1 MQIDKIKEKMRQEI
15 INNIDNIIDN
25 YNQKISE
32 TLNIDKKILD
42 KIWKG
47 EDIISAKEEKE
58 TEEVKTEDLV
68 SDKDSEEVKESNEL
82 EEKKLK
88 KLKKPELKEMCK
100 QKGLKLTGTK
110 ADLIGRLLKGEPEQE
125 KKKSPKTKKKE
136 TVPVVKKLQENL
148 SVMVIRRNAFGNL
161 EHTESS
167 MIFDRKTKK
176 VIGKQNKNGDIDELT
191 VADIDICNKYKFDYN
206 LPENLDL
213 NSGLDDVAV
222 EELEEELVEEEE
234 ELVEEESEEE
244 LVEEEEELVEEE
256 SEEEL
261 VEEEEEYEEY
271 EEIVYE

>member
-15 INNIDNIIDN
+15 ITNIDNIVDS

-47 EDIISAKEEKE
+47 EEVSPTEDVVTETETKAEEKKN
-58 TEEVKTEDLV
+58 EEVKT
-68 SDKDSEEVKESNEL
+68 DSSL

-100 QKGLKLTGTK
+100 EKGLKLTGTK
-110 ADLIGRLLKGEPEQE
+110 SDLIGRLLNGKPQE
-125 KKKSPKTKKKE
+125 AKKKSTKTKKKE

-161 EHTESS
+161 EHSESS

-176 VIGKQNKNGDIDELT
+176 VIGKQNKNGNIDELT

-234 ELVEEESEEE
+234 E
-244 LVEEEEELVEEE
+244 
-256 SEEEL
+256 
-261 VEEEEEYEEY
+261 YEEY
-271 EEIVYE
+271 EEIVEYE

>member
-15 INNIDNIIDN
+15 ITNIDNIVDS

-47 EDIISAKEEKE
+47 EEVSPTEDVVTETETKAEEKKN
-58 TEEVKTEDLV
+58 EEVKT
-68 SDKDSEEVKESNEL
+68 DSGL
-82 EEKKLK
+82 DEKKLK

-100 QKGLKLTGTK
+100 EKGLKLTGTK
-110 ADLIGRLLKGEPEQE
+110 SDLIGRLLNGKPQE
-125 KKKSPKTKKKE
+125 AKKKSTKTKKKE

-161 EHTESS
+161 EHSESS

-176 VIGKQNKNGDIDELT
+176 VIGKQNKNGNIDELT

-234 ELVEEESEEE
+234 EIVEESEEE
-244 LVEEEEELVEEE
+244 LVEEEEEIVEGDDD
-256 SEEEL
+256 SDEEL

-271 EEIVYE
+271 EEIVEYE